1 MILAIIAAG
10 EGSRLKKEG
19 IPISKPLVE
28 IGGVALIDRII
39 NNAEKNSISEVVCI
53 INEESDDVYNHIK
66 NTPYGIPVKVK
77 VKSTPSSLHTLYE
90 LKDFINEP
98 FLMGTV
104 DSIFVPEEYK
114 KFVNYCSNSASNNSE
129 NSPDVILGITNY
141 IDDET
146 PLCVELEGN
155 MIKSFHNEKSYH
167 KWATG
172 GVYYFKPN
180 VFPFAQKAIE
190 SGIFR
195 LRNLLNMLLKEGL
208 LVEGFKFSKIID
220 IDHSKDIIEAEKF
233 LKIFLEK
240 QL

>member
-10 EGSRLKKEG
+10 EGSRLKEEG

-39 NNAEKNSISEVVCI
+39 NNAVINNVSEVFCI
-53 INEESDDVYNHIK
+53 INEASDDVYNHIK
-66 NTPYGIPVKVK
+66 NTDYEIPVKVK

-90 LKDFINEP
+90 LKDFISEP

-114 KFVNYCSNSASNNSE
+114 EFVNYCSCSTSNNIE

-155 MIKSFHNEKSYH
+155 RIKSFHSEKSDH

-172 GVYYFKPN
+172 GIYYFKPI
-180 VFPFAQKAIE
+180 VFSFAQKAIE

-208 LVEGFKFSKIID
+208 IVEGFKFSKIID
-220 IDHSKDIIEAEKF
+220 IDHADDIIKAEEF
-233 LKIFLEK
+233 LKVF
-240 QL
+240 